1 MEGTV
6 SRVLLSDSYKSRLM
20 HIVSTAVKLENGLW
34 QWRRSGFSQVHRD
47 LRSGVAMLA
56 SAKIS
61 IKQVVFLLTEA
72 QIKDETHKLR
82 ESVGVYDVNI
92 VSVQV
97 C

>member
-1 MEGTV
+1 
-6 SRVLLSDSYKSRLM
+6 
-20 HIVSTAVKLENGLW
+20 
-34 QWRRSGFSQVHRD
+34 
-47 LRSGVAMLA
+47 MLA

-61 IKQVVFLLTEA
+61 IQQVVFELTEA

-82 ESVGVYDVNI
+82 ESVGVYDINI

>member
-1 MEGTV
+1 M
-6 SRVLLSDSYKSRLM
+6 
-20 HIVSTAVKLENGLW
+20 
-34 QWRRSGFSQVHRD
+34 
-47 LRSGVAMLA
+47 
-56 SAKIS
+56 
-61 IKQVVFLLTEA
+61 KQVVFERTEA